1 MLREY
6 APIEHSSAQGDFRLL
21 FYLANKGAA
30 DIHPLGPAASRALI
44 AELDVQPEQEVLE
57 VGCGTGSTMVRVAQQ
72 KPARID
78 GVDVMPS
85 MLAVARKRLR
95 LVGVGKRATVR
106 LVRDGERLP
115 FADASYDAAYTES
128 VLGFRDEEW
137 VKAILAEIFR
147 VLKPGGRFVAN
158 EAIWRAGVSA
168 ERVAA
173 VNAACLADFGV
184 RQASAE
190 PWALSDWL
198 EVIRDMGFRVLKANT
213 VKESVAQG
221 SENQRPGAR
230 ALLSAALT
238 QFYRL
243 RGYFTPAM
251 REARADYLRLSQ
263 KHRLDGLLI
272 EPRLFVLEKP
282 PASREL

>member
-1 MLREY
+1 
-6 APIEHSSAQGDFRLL
+6 
-21 FYLANKGAA
+21 
-30 DIHPLGPAASRALI
+30 
-44 AELDVQPEQEVLE
+44 
-57 VGCGTGSTMVRVAQQ
+57 
-72 KPARID
+72 
-78 GVDVMPS
+78 MPS

-95 LVGVGKRATVR
+95 LTGLDKRATVR
-106 LVRDGERLP
+106 RVRDGERLP
-115 FADASYDAAYTES
+115 FADASYDAAYAES
-128 VLGFRDEEW
+128 VLGFRDEEGL
-137 VKAILAEIFR
+137 KTILAEIFR

-158 EAIWRAGVSA
+158 EAVWRAGVSA

-173 VNAACLADFGV
+173 VNAACVADFGV

-190 PWALSDWL
+190 PWAVADWL
-198 EVIRDMGFRVLKANT
+198 ELMRDVGFRVLKANT

-238 QFYRL
+238 QYYRL
-243 RGYFTPAM
+243 RGYFRPGM
-251 REARADYLRLSQ
+251 REARADYRRLSQ

-282 PASREL
+282 PAGREF